1 MTLAQR
7 AELSDAKILL
17 GVKYYLAQNIY
28 IKALNRYPKFDIIQ

>member
-28 IKALNRYPKFDIIQ
+28 IWYLASGIW